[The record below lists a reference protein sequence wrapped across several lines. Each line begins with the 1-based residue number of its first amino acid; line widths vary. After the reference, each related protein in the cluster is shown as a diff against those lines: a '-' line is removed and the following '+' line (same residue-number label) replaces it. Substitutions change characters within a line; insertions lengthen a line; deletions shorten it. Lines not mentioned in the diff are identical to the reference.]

1 MKSLVMVKTNLAE
14 LLAEQNDA
22 IHPLIEY
29 IEYCR
34 NLGYQDTPSYS
45 YLARLISQIAG
56 PASQMTIPSPFTWT
70 LRATTLLAF
79 PNLFNL
85 LYPQKQNDDSS

>member
-1 MKSLVMVKTNLAE
+1 MKNHIDKEGSLKSLVMVKTNLAE

-34 NLGYQDTPSYS
+34 NLSYQDTPSYS
-45 YLARLISQIAG
+45 YLAELISQIAG
-56 PASQMTIPSPFTWT
+56 PTPPLNNPSPFTWT
-70 LRATTLLAF
+70 LRATTL
-79 PNLFNL
+79 
-85 LYPQKQNDDSS
+85 